1 MKKKLFLIAGGLMFS
16 AMVHGQVG
24 VNTQA
29 PKATLDIVGTAV
41 ANVADGVLVPRYTV
55 AELAAKDA
63 AYGASQNGALVFVVS
78 GTGSTGKTSDITG
91 TGFYYYD
98 NPTSKW
104 KAAGGSS
111 SSVSF
116 NVTTEQV
123 SDYTVLATDSF
134 IKLNITTAGH
144 ILTLPTSGVPM
155 GKTIYVSN
163 IGNNGID
170 ISPLPRNPQ
179 FTQIQAGSSGALV
192 YLGGTGD
199 GSWDWVTG
207 F

>member
-1 MKKKLFLIAGGLMFS
+1 MKKQFITTIAMILS
-16 AMVHGQVG
+16 AFALGQVG
-24 VNTQA
+24 VNTNA
-29 PKATLDIVGTAV
+29 PQSTLDVMGTTSATK
-41 ANVADGVLVPRYTV
+41 ADGILIPRFTV
-55 AELAAKDA
+55 TELAAKDA

-111 SSVSF
+111 SSASF

-144 ILTLPTSGVPM
+144 ILTLPTSGIPM

-179 FTQIQAGSSGALV
+179 FTQIQAGTSGALV